1 MSYWKTGYRK
11 INGHR
16 RKVVKLVQDG
26 KIRAVRIA
34 NRNHY
39 TDKTAKKYGIAH
51 VRGHV
56 NNPNSAKRVNHYR

>member
-16 RKVVKLVQDG
+16 RKVRKLHREG
-26 KIRAVRIA
+26 KIVAVRIA
-34 NRNHY
+34 NRNHF
-39 TDKTAKKYGIAH
+39 TDRTAMKKGIMH
-51 VRGHV
+51 TPGYV